1 MAYPT
6 MWLVIFFTTAAAIQL
21 DWDTAATS
29 DLSGEAAP
37 TPAPPAPITTCVWD
51 GAEDCDAVWYE
62 SGVTCQFLEGYS
74 WDCTGC
80 ACPGDAPAPA
90 PIQAPTTTERASAVG
105 DPHLSNMAGEH
116 FDIYQPGTFTLLQ
129 VPRRPGAPGATLL
142 RVEADARRMGDVC
155 SLYFQAV
162 NISGT
167 WTNQSKPIIFVA
179 NARGF
184 PDGMKYN
191 QWMHFGPVDLKVK
204 YRKKG
209 VEFLNIY
216 ANSVGRTGYAV
227 GGLLGSDDHTAV
239 SIRPRQCSHS
249 ARRAMLASS
258 VAETQW

>member
-1 MAYPT
+1 MYHSSNDTHPRECYDQFEDAD
-6 MWLVIFFTTAAAIQL
+6 FSAL
-21 DWDTAATS
+21 DM
-29 DLSGEAAP
+29 
-37 TPAPPAPITTCVWD
+37 C
-51 GAEDCDAVWYE
+51 
-62 SGVTCQFLEGYS
+62 
-74 WDCTGC
+74 C
-80 ACPGDAPAPA
+80 ACGGGVS
-90 PIQAPTTTERASAVG
+90 TERASAVG

-116 FDIYQPGTFTLLQ
+116 FDIYQPGNFTLLQ

-179 NARGF
+179 NAHGS

-191 QWMHFGPVDLKVK
+191 HWMHFGPVELKVM

-216 ANSVGRTGYAV
+216 AKSVGRTGYAV

-249 ARRAMLASS
+249 ARHAVLMS
-258 VAETQW
+258 VAETHF

>member
-6 MWLVIFFTTAAAIQL
+6 MWLVIFFTAAVAIQL

-29 DLSGEAAP
+29 DPSGEGCAD
-37 TPAPPAPITTCVWD
+37 TDD
-51 GAEDCDAVWYE
+51 GATD
-62 SGVTCQFLEGYS
+62 TEGY
-74 WDCTGC
+74 GC
-80 ACPGDAPAPA
+80 AQYFPARCSDYYDDSDFTSSDMCCVCESNE
-90 PIQAPTTTERASAVG
+90 APTTTERASASAVG

-249 ARRAMLASS
+249 ARRATLASS